1 MMFFVLIVVIFNLSA
16 IGDGNR
22 TCSSCSSDF
31 SFASLFHLSCFS
43 EGMWILIRVDQMVC
57 SSVFAEMVLILG
69 VSKGHLFGGAS
80 YMEFQLEFP
89 I

>member
-22 TCSSCSSDF
+22 TSSSSCFSDF

-43 EGMWILIRVDQMVC
+43 EGMWIQIRMDQMVC

-80 YMEFQLEFP
+80 YLEFH